1 LLLVLVLV
9 LVLVLLTIPLLL
21 HVLRPGREV
30 LVQRAEPNLQ
40 RRKLREILRVFLNE
54 IHDVPKSGG

>member
-1 LLLVLVLV
+1 MLVLV